1 MYLYK
6 KELIGPN
13 HPNCKILSLYVFLTR
28 RFTEY
33 PVWQFSRQYFFPA
46 VLLDQRIAEFHKF
59 QDHKTFPVLFIAVD
73 DIFCR

>member
-13 HPNCKILSLYVFLTR
+13 HPNCKILSLYVFNTSFHRISGLAI
-28 RFTEY
+28 
-33 PVWQFSRQYFFPA
+33 FPA

-73 DIFCR
+73 DIFYR